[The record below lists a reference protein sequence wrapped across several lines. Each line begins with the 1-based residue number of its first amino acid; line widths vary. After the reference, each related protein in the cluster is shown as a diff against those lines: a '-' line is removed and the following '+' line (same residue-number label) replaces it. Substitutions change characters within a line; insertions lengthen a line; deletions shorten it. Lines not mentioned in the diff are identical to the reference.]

1 MSFPRARKE
10 YQDFSLI
17 GIKFNDLQLRNMH
30 CGGHIFWT
38 ENLKYRICTTKSQ
51 SGYNWPE
58 IDQDAA
64 NWLHTYGH
72 LPSNTLL
79 GVEDRVGKVVSMGIR
94 CRCPPCQFDEAGRD
108 EGGHDIPRS

>member
-1 MSFPRARKE
+1 MSFLRARKE

-17 GIKFNDLQLRNMH
+17 GINFNDLQLRNMH
-30 CGGHIFWT
+30 HGDIFWT
-38 ENLKYRICTTKSQ
+38 ENWYRFCTTKRQ
-51 SGYNWPE
+51 SEHNWPE
-58 IDQDAA
+58 IDQDVA
-64 NWLHTYGH
+64 NWLRTYGH
-72 LPSNTLL
+72 LPSNPFL